1 MWPLTRRRAAAPRR
15 DPAPSRWA
23 FRMQRV
29 MLTPSVRVA
38 LRMGLPVA
46 AVVAAGALWLGDA
59 ERRAH
64 LLSYVAEARA
74 AIESRPEFRVELMA
88 IDGAS
93 VDLAEEIRATLQLD
107 LPTTSFD
114 LDLDAL
120 RAEVAALAPVKSVSL
135 RIRPGGV
142 LQLAVEERTPAVV
155 WRSAEG
161 LRLLDTGGHVVREIA
176 ARADRPDLPLIAGA
190 GADGHVTEARA
201 LLAAARPLAPRVRG
215 LLRVGERRWDLVL
228 DRGQRIM
235 LPVDRPRDALDRVI
249 AMDGAEDLLARD
261 VAAVDMRLAERPTL
275 RLNPPAVDELHR
287 IRRIEWGED

>member
-1 MWPLTRRRAAAPRR
+1 MWPLRRTSDPRR

-23 FRMQRV
+23 YRMQRL
-29 MLTPSVRVA
+29 MLTPAFRLT
-38 LRMGLPVA
+38 LRAGLPAA

-64 LLSYVAEARA
+64 LLGYVAEARA

-93 VDLAEEIRATLQLD
+93 ADLAEEIRATLALD

-120 RAEVAALAPVKSVSL
+120 RETVAALAPVESVSL

-142 LQLAVEERTPAVV
+142 LQLEVTERVPALV

-161 LRLLDTGGHVVREIA
+161 LHLLDAEGHAVRRIA
-176 ARADRPDLPLIAGA
+176 ARTDRPDLPLIAGE
-190 GADGHVTEARA
+190 GADAHVAEARA
-201 LLAAARPLAPRVRG
+201 LLSAARPIAPRVRG
-215 LLRVGERRWDLVL
+215 LVRVGERRWDLVL

-235 LPVDRPRDALDRVI
+235 LPAERPRRALDRVI
-249 AMDGAEDLLARD
+249 AMDGAQDLLARD
-261 VAAVDMRLAERPTL
+261 VTAVDMRLAGRPTL
-275 RLNPPAVDELHR
+275 RLAPAAMEEMHR

>member
-1 MWPLTRRRAAAPRR
+1 MWPLRRPSDPRR

-23 FRMQRV
+23 YRMQRL
-29 MLTPSVRVA
+29 MLTPAFRLT
-38 LRMGLPVA
+38 LRAGLPAA

-64 LLSYVAEARA
+64 LLGYVAEARA

-93 VDLAEEIRATLQLD
+93 ADLAEEIRATLALD

-120 RAEVAALAPVKSVSL
+120 RETVAALAPVESVSL

-142 LQLAVEERTPAVV
+142 LQLEVTERVPALV

-161 LRLLDTGGHVVREIA
+161 LHLLDAEGHAVRRIA
-176 ARADRPDLPLIAGA
+176 ARTDRPDLPLIAGE
-190 GADGHVTEARA
+190 GANAHVAEARA
-201 LLAAARPLAPRVRG
+201 LLSAARPIAPRVRG
-215 LLRVGERRWDLVL
+215 LVRVGERRWDLVL

-235 LPVDRPRDALDRVI
+235 LPAERPRRALDRVI
-249 AMDGAEDLLARD
+249 AMDGAQDLLARD
-261 VAAVDMRLAERPTL
+261 VTAVDMRLAGRPTL
-275 RLNPPAVDELHR
+275 RLAPAAMEEMHR

>member
-1 MWPLTRRRAAAPRR
+1 MWPLRRPSDPRR

-23 FRMQRV
+23 YRMQRL
-29 MLTPSVRVA
+29 MLTPAFRLT
-38 LRMGLPVA
+38 LRAGLPAA

-64 LLSYVAEARA
+64 LLGYVAEARA

-93 VDLAEEIRATLQLD
+93 ADLAEEIRATLALD

-120 RAEVAALAPVKSVSL
+120 RETVAALAPVESVSL

-142 LQLAVEERTPAVV
+142 LQLEVTERVPALV

-161 LRLLDTGGHVVREIA
+161 LHLLDAEGHAVRRIA
-176 ARADRPDLPLIAGA
+176 ARTDRPDLPLIAGE
-190 GADGHVTEARA
+190 GADAHVAEARA
-201 LLAAARPLAPRVRG
+201 LLSAARPIAPRVRG
-215 LLRVGERRWDLVL
+215 LVRVGERRWDLVL

-235 LPVDRPRDALDRVI
+235 LPAERPRRALDRVI
-249 AMDGAEDLLARD
+249 AMDGAQDLLARD
-261 VAAVDMRLAERPTL
+261 VTAVDMRLAGRPTL
-275 RLNPPAVDELHR
+275 RLAPAAMEEMHR